1 MIRPAIS
8 TPALS
13 SIPASGRPPQE
24 VCSPRRL
31 GAARPTRHSFVPS
44 MLRRAARA
52 GWSVQVERWD
62 IDRDGRGEAVY
73 RVDAEGHALRFIAF
87 SQVIDESERTDRV
100 IAERWDVS
108 AALIRGDLDPRRLAA
123 LRREVPRQE
132 YGCADAGTVV
142 WTRANRSA
150 RHFNRVAE
158 RLAAGRQP
166 DRRALGWS
174 AYVLRSTA
182 FYANGKFGM
191 SSFEELADCP
201 PLAAAYRAQMLAAW
215 LLRELSCD
223 LVDHLAAHRDAR
235 AVTLSPRWRRSIG
248 LGNATGLGLV
258 PFPINHPAIFDAW
271 CAVRELALSHAISA
285 SPARVAAGGEAVRRR
300 LARARAYF
308 AARVDEP
315 YAPFQAAGELAEE
328 LAGIERRASRGTSW
342 AELWRW
348 SEDHVDVEAQEVLLS
363 CLADELTELDET
375 IERRL
380 AFTDPPDPV
389 PAGTVGAL
397 RAELEERYAWA
408 LELAR
413 PPQSARYFWYYAA
426 ESEEPRRGERGRDP
440 GEAVAMAVE
449 IPAAMSNLHSD
460 LDRLPASWSAARF
473 LLARPEHRQALARLI
488 STRELRYG
496 EPRVNLEGGDFLP
509 LELQRFQLATY
520 GAENFIPQSDTW
532 LRVTFMQGAP
542 SPHELASYR
551 GPTNPLFSEEPG
563 DVA

>member
-1 MIRPAIS
+1 MSNSPA
-8 TPALS
+8 A
-13 SIPASGRPPQE
+13 GRPPEE

-31 GAARPTRHSFVPS
+31 RAARPTRHSFAPS
-44 MLRRAARA
+44 MLRRAARE
-52 GWSVQVERWD
+52 GWTVQIERWD

-73 RVDAEGHALRFIAF
+73 RVDAEGHALRFVAF

-108 AALIRGDLDPRRLAA
+108 AALIRGDLDPRRLAT

-150 RHFNRVAE
+150 RHFDRVVE

-201 PLAAAYRAQMLAAW
+201 PVAAAYRAQMLAAW

-223 LVDHLAAHRDAR
+223 LVDHLAGHRDAR
-235 AVTLSPRWRRSIG
+235 ATTLSPRWRRSMG

-258 PFPINHPAIFDAW
+258 PFPINHPPIFDAW
-271 CAVRELALSHAISA
+271 CAARELALTQAILA
-285 SPARVAAGGEAVRRR
+285 SPARVAAGAEAVCRR
-300 LARARAYF
+300 LACARAYF

-315 YAPFQAAGELAEE
+315 YAPFRAAGELAEE
-328 LAGIERRASRGTSW
+328 LAAIERRASRGTSW

-363 CLADELTELDET
+363 CLAEELAELDET
-375 IERRL
+375 IERKL
-380 AFTDPPDPV
+380 AVTEPADPV
-389 PAGTVGAL
+389 PAGAVGTL
-397 RAELEERYAWA
+397 RAELEARYTWG

-413 PPQSARYFWYYAA
+413 APQSAHYFWYYAA

-440 GEAVAMAVE
+440 GEPVAMAVDV
-449 IPAAMSNLHSD
+449 PAAMSRLHAD
-460 LDRLPASWSAARF
+460 LARTPAAWSAPRF
-473 LLARPEHRQALARLI
+473 LLAHPEHRQALARLI
-488 STRELRYG
+488 ATRDLRYG
-496 EPRVNLEGGDFLP
+496 EPRVNLEAVDFLP
-509 LELQRFQLATY
+509 IELQRFQLAMY
-520 GAENFIPQSDTW
+520 GAENFIPQSDAW
-532 LRVTFMQGAP
+532 LRVTLLQGAP
-542 SPHELASYR
+542 SRHDLASYR
-551 GPTNPLFSEEPG
+551 GPTNPLFSEEP
-563 DVA
+563 DDAV

>member
-1 MIRPAIS
+1 M
-8 TPALS
+8 
-13 SIPASGRPPQE
+13 
-24 VCSPRRL
+24 
-31 GAARPTRHSFVPS
+31 
-44 MLRRAARA
+44 
-52 GWSVQVERWD
+52 QVERWD

-73 RVDAEGHALRFIAF
+73 RVDAEGHALRFVAF

-100 IAERWDVS
+100 IADRWDVS
-108 AALIRGDLDPRRLAA
+108 AALIRGNLDSRRLAT

-150 RHFNRVAE
+150 RHFDRVVE

-223 LVDHLAAHRDAR
+223 LVEHLAAHRDAR
-235 AVTLSPRWRRSIG
+235 AVALSPPWRRSIG

-271 CAVRELALSHAISA
+271 CAARELTLTHAISA
-285 SPARVAAGGEAVRRR
+285 SPARMAAGAEAVRHR

-328 LAGIERRASRGTSW
+328 LAGIERRASRAASW

-348 SEDHVDVEAQEVLLS
+348 SEDHVDIEAQEVLLS
-363 CLADELTELDET
+363 CLADELAELDET
-375 IERRL
+375 IDRRL

-413 PPQSARYFWYYAA
+413 APQSARYFWYYA
-426 ESEEPRRGERGRDP
+426 
-440 GEAVAMAVE
+440 
-449 IPAAMSNLHSD
+449 
-460 LDRLPASWSAARF
+460 
-473 LLARPEHRQALARLI
+473 
-488 STRELRYG
+488 
-496 EPRVNLEGGDFLP
+496 
-509 LELQRFQLATY
+509 
-520 GAENFIPQSDTW
+520 
-532 LRVTFMQGAP
+532 
-542 SPHELASYR
+542 
-551 GPTNPLFSEEPG
+551 
-563 DVA
+563 

>member
-1 MIRPAIS
+1 M
-8 TPALS
+8 
-13 SIPASGRPPQE
+13 
-24 VCSPRRL
+24 
-31 GAARPTRHSFVPS
+31 
-44 MLRRAARA
+44 
-52 GWSVQVERWD
+52 QVERWD
-62 IDRDGRGEAVY
+62 IDPDGRGEAVY
-73 RVDAEGHALRFIAF
+73 RVDAEGHALRFAAF

-108 AALIRGDLDPRRLAA
+108 AALIRGDLDPRRLAT

-132 YGCADAGTVV
+132 HGCADAETVV

-150 RHFNRVAE
+150 RHFDRVVE

-166 DRRALGWS
+166 DRHALGWS

-191 SSFEELADCP
+191 SSFEELADCS

-223 LVDHLAAHRDAR
+223 LVDHLAAHQDAR
-235 AVTLSPRWRRSIG
+235 ATTLSPRWRRSLG

-258 PFPINHPAIFDAW
+258 PFPINHPAIFDTW
-271 CAVRELALSHAISA
+271 CASRELALAHAISA
-285 SPARVAAGGEAVRRR
+285 SPARVAAGAEAVRRR
-300 LARARAYF
+300 LTRARAYF

-315 YAPFQAAGELAEE
+315 YAPFRAAGELAEE
-328 LAGIERRASRGTSW
+328 LAVIERRASRGTSW

-363 CLADELTELDET
+363 CLADELSELDET

-380 AFTDPPDPV
+380 AFTDQPHPLPD
-389 PAGTVGAL
+389 GTVGTLHAD
-397 RAELEERYAWA
+397 LEERYAWA

-413 PPQSARYFWYYAA
+413 APRAARFFWYYAA

-440 GEAVAMAVE
+440 GESVAMAVDV
-449 IPAAMSNLHSD
+449 PAAVSHLHAD
-460 LDRLPASWSAARF
+460 LDRVPAGWSAPRF
-473 LLARPEHRQALARLI
+473 LLAHPEHRQALARLI
-488 STRELRYG
+488 ATRELRYG
-496 EPRVNLEGGDFLP
+496 EPRVNLEAADFLP
-509 LELQRFQLATY
+509 LELQRFQLAMY

-542 SPHELASYR
+542 SRHELASYR
-551 GPTNPLFSEEPG
+551 GPTNPLFSEDPS